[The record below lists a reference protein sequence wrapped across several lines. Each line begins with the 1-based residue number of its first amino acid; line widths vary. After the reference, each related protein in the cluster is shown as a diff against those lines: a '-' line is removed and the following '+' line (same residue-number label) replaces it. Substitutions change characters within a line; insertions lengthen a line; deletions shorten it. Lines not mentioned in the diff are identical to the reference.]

1 MPPQITRPTSICM
14 SVEKNVSNRIF
25 IDTLFVIAL
34 INRRDQY
41 HQQALDLAEQ
51 FEGAPLLVTDAVHL
65 EIGNALAR
73 SYKQEA
79 VEIIEQ
85 FLAAEE
91 VEVVRLTPHLF
102 AQGFA
107 LYKSHQDKAWGLVVC
122 ISFIVMREAGVNQT
136 LTFDQHFV
144 QAGFQ
149 ALMRE

>member
-1 MPPQITRPTSICM
+1 M
-14 SVEKNVSNRIF
+14 SNRIF

-41 HQQALDLAEQ
+41 HQQALGLAEQ
-51 FEGAPLLVTDAVHL
+51 FEGAPLLVTEAVLL

-73 SYKQEA
+73 NYKQEA

-91 VEVVRLTPHLF
+91 VEVVHLTPRLF

-107 LYKSHQDKAWGLVVC
+107 LYKSHQDKAWGLVDR
-122 ISFIVMREAGVNQT
+122 ISFIVMREAGVHQA

-149 ALMRE
+149 ALMREVSRT